1 MANERKFIRENAKRS
16 LIKRFLVKEIE
27 GAGFGGMSIQRTP
40 IGTRVNILV
49 ERPGMVI
56 GKSGAKIRELTESI
70 RTKFNVDN
78 PQIEIQEAGSSAS
91 LNAQI
96 MAEKLAEALE
106 RGWHFRRAGHSTVRR
121 IMQSGA
127 KGCQVIISGKLTG
140 ERHRTEKFT
149 EGHVKYCGETAKQI
163 MDIGFAVAKLK
174 PGVLGVK
181 VRIMRPDARLPDE
194 IKVLMPQAPAPAPA
208 APAAAPE
215 APAPAETVA
224 PAPEVAAE
232 LKKEAEEKPPVET
245 DMDVDKKTPI
255 SEITKIPGI
264 GPSIVKK
271 FEAAKISSLEE
282 IMSMDLDDLLA
293 IEGIGQKTAENLI
306 KHLKKLIEEGDV
318 NGP

>member
-1 MANERKFIRENAKRS
+1 MANERKFIKENAKRS
-16 LIKRFLVKEIE
+16 LIKKFLVKEIE

-56 GKSGAKIRELTESI
+56 GKSGAKIKDLTDSI

-127 KGCQVIISGKLTG
+127 KGCQVILAGKLTG

-149 EGHVKYCGETAKQI
+149 EGHVKYCGETAKEV
-163 MDIGFAVAKLK
+163 MDIGLATAKLK

-181 VRIMRPDARLPDE
+181 VRIMRPDAKLPDE
-194 IKVLMPQAPAPAPA
+194 ITYKIAVKEEVKPEIKV
-208 APAAAPE
+208 
-215 APAPAETVA
+215 ETK
-224 PAPEVAAE
+224 PPEVILE
-232 LKKEAEEKPPVET
+232 
-245 DMDVDKKTPI
+245 KKTDI
-255 SEITKIPGI
+255 NNITKIPGI
-264 GPSIVKK
+264 GPSVLKK
-271 FEAAKISSLEE
+271 LEKARITSLEE
-282 IMSMDLDDLLA
+282 LYTMNLDDLIA
-293 IEGIGQKTAENLI
+293 IDGIGNKTAELI
-306 KHLKKLIEEGDV
+306 VKNIKKLLEEGTE
-318 NGP
+318 NGS

>member
-16 LIKRFLVKEIE
+16 LIKKFLVKEIE

-56 GKSGAKIRELTESI
+56 GKSGSKIKELTDSI

-78 PQIEIQEAGSSAS
+78 PQIEIQEAGSNAS

-127 KGCQVIISGKLTG
+127 KGCQVILAGKLTG

-149 EGHVKYCGETAKQI
+149 EGHVKYCGETAKEV
-163 MDIGFAVAKLK
+163 MDIGLATAKLK

-181 VRIMRPDARLPDE
+181 VRIMRPDAKLPDE
-194 IKVLMPQAPAPAPA
+194 ITYKLAVKEEVK
-208 APAAAPE
+208 PE
-215 APAPAETVA
+215 IKIEAKPV
-224 PAPEVAAE
+224 E
-232 LKKEAEEKPPVET
+232 LKLE
-245 DMDVDKKTPI
+245 KKTDI
-255 SEITKIPGI
+255 SNITKIPGI
-264 GPSIVKK
+264 GPSVLKK
-271 FEAAKISSLEE
+271 LDKAKITSLEE
-282 IMSMDLDDLLA
+282 LYAMNLDDLIA
-293 IEGIGQKTAENLI
+293 IDGIGNKTAELI
-306 KHLKKLIEEGDV
+306 VKNIKKLLEEGTE
-318 NGP
+318 NGSQS

>member
-16 LIKRFLVKEIE
+16 LIKKFLVKEIE
-27 GAGFGGMSIQRTP
+27 GAGFGGMNIQRTP

-56 GKSGAKIRELTESI
+56 GKSGAKIKELTDSI

-127 KGCQVIISGKLTG
+127 KGCQVILAGKLTG

-149 EGHVKYCGETAKQI
+149 EGHVKYCGEPAKEV
-163 MDIGFAVAKLK
+163 MDIGLATAKLK

-181 VRIMRPDARLPDE
+181 VRIMRPDAKLPDE
-194 IKVLMPQAPAPAPA
+194 ITYKLAVKEEVK
-208 APAAAPE
+208 PE
-215 APAPAETVA
+215 I
-224 PAPEVAAE
+224 
-232 LKKEAEEKPPVET
+232 KIEAKPPEPKLE
-245 DMDVDKKTPI
+245 KKTDI
-255 SEITKIPGI
+255 KLITKIQGI
-264 GPSIVKK
+264 GPSVLKK
-271 FEAAKISSLEE
+271 LEKAKITSLEE
-282 IMSMDLDDLLA
+282 LYTMNLDDL
-293 IEGIGQKTAENLI
+293 ITIDGIGKKTAELI
-306 KHLKKLIEEGDV
+306 VKNIRKLLEEGTE
-318 NGP
+318 NGS

>member
-1 MANERKFIRENAKRS
+1 MASERKFVRENAKRS
-16 LIKRFLVKEIE
+16 LIKKFLLKEIE

-56 GKSGAKIRELTESI
+56 GKSGSKIKELTDSI
-70 RTKFNVDN
+70 RTKFDVDN
-78 PQIEIQEAGSSAS
+78 PQIEIQESGSGSS

-121 IMQSGA
+121 IMQAGA

-149 EGHVKYCGETAKQI
+149 EGHVKYCGETAKQV

-181 VRIMRPDARLPDE
+181 VRIMRPDAKLPDE
-194 IKVLMPQAPAPAPA
+194 IVYKVMEKAPAAAVPAPAPKEEEKK
-208 APAAAPE
+208 P
-215 APAPAETVA
+215 
-224 PAPEVAAE
+224 VAAV
-232 LKKEAEEKPPVET
+232 AEPTLE
-245 DMDVDKKTPI
+245 KKTDI
-255 SEITKIPGI
+255 KLITNVQGI
-264 GPSIVKK
+264 GPSVLKK
-271 FEAAKISSLEE
+271 LEKAKVTSLEE
-282 IMSMDLDDLLA
+282 LYAMDLDDLMA
-293 IEGIGQKTAENLI
+293 IDGIGKKTAELI
-306 KHLKKLIEEGDV
+306 VKNIRKLLEEGTPNDSQ
-318 NGP
+318 G